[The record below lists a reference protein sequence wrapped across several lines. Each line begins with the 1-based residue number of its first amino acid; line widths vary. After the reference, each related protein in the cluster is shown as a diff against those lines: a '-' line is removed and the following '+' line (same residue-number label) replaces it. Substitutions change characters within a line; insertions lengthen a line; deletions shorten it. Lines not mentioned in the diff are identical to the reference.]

1 MLNLPKDTD
10 LLNKFIETLLSI
22 KSLNQDP
29 TIEAIIRDTLDE
41 IQPGTS
47 RIVLLPEGPHR
58 AKLQQCV
65 RGRWKHVK
73 FLKEKDMRIL
83 QKKGLPVHYL
93 SD

>member
-1 MLNLPKDTD
+1 MNLPKDTD

-22 KSLNQDP
+22 KSLNKDP
-29 TIEAIIRDTLDE
+29 SIESIIRSTLDE
-41 IQPGTS
+41 IEPGGS
-47 RIVLLPEGPHR
+47 RICLLPNGPHT

-83 QKKGLPVHYL
+83 KKKGLPVIYL